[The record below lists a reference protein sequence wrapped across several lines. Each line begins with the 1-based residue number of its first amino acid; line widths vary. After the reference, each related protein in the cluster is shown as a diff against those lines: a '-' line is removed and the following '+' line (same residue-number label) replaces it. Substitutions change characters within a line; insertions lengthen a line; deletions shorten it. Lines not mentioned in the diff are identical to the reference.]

1 LNEPTKPHDDRPAT
15 ARPIKQILAWIGAS
29 LAVLLLIAVVLLW
42 ARYRSLRGNAD
53 TILRNRLVASLS
65 ARFNSP
71 VELDSLHLDTT
82 SGLHVTGK
90 GLRILYLAGPTKP
103 DANPVAALPMLTVA
117 DFEFQTDFKELLK
130 PTMRVVTV
138 DVRGMQ
144 LNIPPHPRL
153 APGAM
158 PDNPRRRGQS
168 ALGISVGKIV
178 IADSQLVLET
188 SVPGKLPLIFNIANL
203 TLTDVGARQPFEYD
217 ATLSNPKPAGDIR
230 ATGHFGPW
238 QKDNPR
244 DTPLDGN
251 YWFLNA
257 DLSSIKGL
265 GGMLSSSGRFSGTL
279 GDVTVQ
285 GSTDTPDFRLDISNH
300 PVALHTDFRAEVN
313 GMTGDTTL
321 EQVDV
326 RVLHSILHAS
336 GSVTRVGTPATGVT
350 GHDTEL
356 TVNMGPRDHGRI
368 EDMLVLGV
376 KTSPPVL
383 RGAMVTRQRLSVP
396 PGKVSVSQKLRLQGS
411 FTITGATF
419 SNPGFQQTIDKLSL
433 RAQGLPKQANGQNAQ
448 AAEPVTSVLSGQ
460 FQQAN
465 ALVDISELKMT
476 LPGATGELTGHYSL
490 DGQKFDFRGLIRT
503 QATASQMTT
512 GWVSKLLRPFD
523 PLLAR
528 NGAGLELPITISG
541 TKSSPKFGIDTKR
554 LFQ

>member
-1 LNEPTKPHDDRPAT
+1 LEEATKPELPKNR
-15 ARPIKQILAWIGAS
+15 RRAWSVWAAIS
-29 LAVLLLIAVVLLW
+29 LAVLALLAVVAVSLLW
-42 ARYRSLRGNAD
+42 TRYHALRGNAD
-53 TILRNRLVASLS
+53 TILRNRLVAALS

-82 SGLHVTGK
+82 NGLHVTGK

-103 DANPVAALPMLTVA
+103 DANPVAAPHMLSVA

-138 DVRGMQ
+138 YVRGMQ

-158 PDNPRRRGQS
+158 PDNPKRIGQP

-178 IADSQLVLET
+178 VTDSQLVLET

-203 TLTDVGARQPFEYD
+203 TLTDVGAKQPFSYD
-217 ATLSNPKPAGDIR
+217 ATLSNPKPVADIR
-230 ATGHFGPW
+230 STGHFGPW

-265 GGMLSSSGRFSGTL
+265 GGMLSSSGHFSGTL
-279 GDVTVQ
+279 GDVAVQ

-300 PVALHTDFRAEVN
+300 PVPLHTDFRAEVN

-321 EQVDV
+321 QQVDV
-326 RVLHSILHAS
+326 RVLHSLLHAS
-336 GSVTRVGTPATGVT
+336 GSVFRVGTPATGVT

-356 TVNMGPRDHGRI
+356 TVDMGPRDHGRI
-368 EDMLVLGV
+368 EDMLLLGV

-383 RGAMVTRQRLSVP
+383 RGAIVTHQRLSVP
-396 PGKVSVSQKLRLQGS
+396 PGRVSVSQKLRLEGS
-411 FTITGATF
+411 FTITDATF
-419 SNPGFQQTIDKLSL
+419 SNPGFQQTIAKLSM
-433 RAQGLPKQANGQNAQ
+433 RAQGLPQQANAQ
-448 AAEPVTSVLSGQ
+448 QAEPVTSTLSGQ
-460 FQQAN
+460 FSQAD
-465 ALVDISELKMT
+465 AVVDISKLQMT
-476 LPGATGELTGHYSL
+476 MPGATGELTGRYSL

-512 GWVSKLLRPFD
+512 GWVSKLLRPLD

-528 NGAGLELPITISG
+528 NGAGLELPVTISG
-541 TKSSPKFGIDTKR
+541 TKSSPRFGIDTKR

>member
-1 LNEPTKPHDDRPAT
+1 MEEAIKRDVPKNRRRAWGVWT
-15 ARPIKQILAWIGAS
+15 AALVLVCL
-29 LAVLLLIAVVLLW
+29 LAVALLW
-42 ARYRSLRGNAD
+42 SRYRSLRGNAD
-53 TILRNRLVASLS
+53 TILRNRLVAALS

-82 SGLHVTGK
+82 NGLHVTGR

-103 DANPVAALPMLTVA
+103 DANPIAAPPMLSVA

-130 PTMRVVTV
+130 PTMRIVTV
-138 DVRGMQ
+138 YVRGMR

-158 PDNPRRRGQS
+158 PDNPRRIGQPV
-168 ALGISVGKIV
+168 LGISVGKIV
-178 IADSQLVLET
+178 VTDSQLVLET
-188 SVPGKLPLIFNIANL
+188 SVPGKLPLLFNIANL
-203 TLTDVGARQPFEYD
+203 TLTDVGARQPFHYD
-217 ATLSNPKPAGDIR
+217 ATLSNPRPVADIH

-244 DTPLDGN
+244 DTPLDGS
-251 YWFLNA
+251 YEFLNA

-265 GGMLSSSGRFSGTL
+265 GGMLSSAGHFSGTL
-279 GDVTVQ
+279 GDVAVQ

-300 PVALHTDFRAEVN
+300 PVPLHTDFRAEVN

-321 EQVDV
+321 QEVDV
-326 RVLHSILHAS
+326 RVLHSLLHAS
-336 GSVTRVGTPATGVT
+336 GSVFRVGTPATGVT

-356 TVNMGPRDHGRI
+356 TVDMGPRDHGRI
-368 EDMLVLGV
+368 EDMLLLGV

-383 RGAMVTRQRLSVP
+383 RGAMVTHQRLSVP
-396 PGKVSVSQKLRLQGS
+396 PGKVSVSQKLRLEGS
-411 FTITGATF
+411 FTISGATF
-419 SNPGFQQTIDKLSL
+419 SNPGFQQTIAKLSM
-433 RAQGLPKQANGQNAQ
+433 RAQGLPQQANAQ
-448 AAEPVTSVLSGQ
+448 SVQEVEPVTSTLSGQ
-460 FQQAN
+460 FSQAN
-465 ALVDISELKMT
+465 AVVDISELQMT
-476 LPGATGELTGHYSL
+476 MPGATGELTGRYSL

-528 NGAGLELPITISG
+528 NGAGLELPVTISG

>member
-1 LNEPTKPHDDRPAT
+1 LENVANQTNR
-15 ARPIKQILAWIGAS
+15 ARKILAWLGIS
-29 LAVLLLIAVVLLW
+29 LAVLALLAVALLW
-42 ARYRSLRGNAD
+42 FRYRSLRGNAD
-53 TILRNRLVASLS
+53 TVLRNRLVAALS

-82 SGLHVTGK
+82 NGLHVTGS
-90 GLRILYLAGPTKP
+90 GLRILYVAGPTKP
-103 DANPVAALPMLTVA
+103 DANPIAPPPMLSVA
-117 DFEFQTDFKELLK
+117 NFEFQTDFKELLK
-130 PTMRVVTV
+130 PTLRIVTV
-138 DVRGMQ
+138 YVRGLQ

-153 APGAM
+153 ARGAM
-158 PDNPRRRGQS
+158 PDNPKRRDQP

-178 IADSQLVLET
+178 VTDSQLVLET
-188 SVPGKLPLIFNIANL
+188 SVPGKLPLLFNIASL
-203 TLTDVGARQPFEYD
+203 TLTNVGAQQPFDYD

-230 ATGHFGPW
+230 STGHFGPW

-265 GGMLSSSGRFSGTL
+265 GGMLSSAGHFSGTL
-279 GDVTVQ
+279 GDVAVQ

-321 EQVDV
+321 QQVDV
-326 RVLHSILHAS
+326 RVLHSVLHAS
-336 GSVTRVGTPATGVT
+336 GSVFRVGTPATGVT

-356 TVNMGPRDHGRI
+356 TVDMGPKDHGRI
-368 EDMLVLGV
+368 EDMLLLGV

-383 RGAMVTRQRLSVP
+383 RGAMVTHQRLSVP

-419 SNPGFQQTIDKLSL
+419 SNPGFQQTIAKLSK
-433 RAQGLPKQANGQNAQ
+433 RAQGLPQQANAQ
-448 AAEPVTSVLSGQ
+448 EAEPVTSTLSGQ
-460 FQQAN
+460 FSQAD
-465 ALVDISELKMT
+465 AVVDISELQMT
-476 LPGATGELTGHYSL
+476 MPGATGELTGRYSL

-512 GWVSKLLRPFD
+512 GWVSKLLRPLD

-528 NGAGLELPITISG
+528 NGAGLELPVTISG
-541 TKSSPKFGIDTKR
+541 TKSSPRFGIDTKR